1 MHYQLGDPQGKIV
14 EGKIIQ
20 VVGNDLYIEFGGKFQ
35 CVCVKPITNERYAV
49 ILSSHTT
56 NVVNVKRYF

>member
-1 MHYQLGDPQGKIV
+1 LKSIHYQLGDPQGKIV

-35 CVCVKPITNERYAV
+35 CVCVKPITNER
-49 ILSSHTT
+49 
-56 NVVNVKRYF
+56 